1 MAIAEDLTIFE
12 QQLKELITRYEQ
24 YFVGLE
30 KREPL
35 PLLVSCEK
43 LVRRYA
49 NVPINN
55 TMYKHKYTMLV
66 ARLNTYREHWNRILR
81 LIEEGKYS
89 RDRFIRDLHLRQKDK
104 KPAHHEEA
112 HEEHHKPHH
121 DPELDRIFHE
131 LREARKACHLPI
143 DKLSI
148 EMVAAT
154 IEKSKAALQARL
166 GSTNLVFRVVVE
178 DGKPKIKASQRK

>member
-1 MAIAEDLTIFE
+1 MAIAEDLTLLE
-12 QQLKELITRYEQ
+12 HQLKELITRYEQ

-35 PLLVSCEK
+35 PLLAEVQK
-43 LVRRYA
+43 LSRRYA

-55 TMYKHKYTMLV
+55 TMYKHKYNMLV

-89 RDRFIRDLHLRQKDK
+89 RDRFIRDLHLRQHVK
-104 KPAHHEEA
+104 KTVHHEEGQ
-112 HEEHHKPHH
+112 EEHHKPHH
-121 DPELDRIFHE
+121 DPEIDRIFLE
-131 LREARKACHLPI
+131 LREARKACHLSVE
-143 DKLSI
+143 KLNI
-148 EMVAAT
+148 EQVAAT
-154 IEKSKAALQARL
+154 IEKSKAALVARL
-166 GSTNLVFRVVVE
+166 GSADLVFRVVIE